1 MQHSDVALG
10 RDPRNENTAATQE
23 ARARNP
29 LALGLVIIGSLAMAV
44 ATFLP
49 FDEPVGFHRVE
60 DNTLM
65 QNGSGWILLVL
76 ALLIAAA
83 GYRVSQSHADKW
95 WLPLIFCAVAAVLV
109 IWMGNDKDL
118 RTLYPVGLNGTV
130 DTSQPGIVANLGIAI
145 YLAGVGVA
153 AAAIGSLMFR
163 QNTPR
168 TRTVGDD
175 ER

>member
-1 MQHSDVALG
+1 
-10 RDPRNENTAATQE
+10 
-23 ARARNP
+23 
-29 LALGLVIIGSLAMAV
+29 
-44 ATFLP
+44 
-49 FDEPVGFHRVE
+49 
-60 DNTLM
+60 M

-145 YLAGVGVA
+145 YTSQPGIVANLGIAIYLAGVGVA